1 MGVPECRLEDDYSKD
16 LDNSVYNCVQE
27 TIKDRPYA
35 FHHVEFLEEGKS
47 RAAQRGWT
55 ALEELPQW
63 AFKQN

>member
-47 RAAQRGWT
+47 RAAQRG
-55 ALEELPQW
+55 
-63 AFKQN
+63 